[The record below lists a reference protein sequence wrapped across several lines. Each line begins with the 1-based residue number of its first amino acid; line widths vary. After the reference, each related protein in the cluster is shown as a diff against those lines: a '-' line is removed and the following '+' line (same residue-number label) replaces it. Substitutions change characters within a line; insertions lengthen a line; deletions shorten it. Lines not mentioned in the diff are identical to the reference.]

1 VPTTAGSL
9 EDKARQDFRRLLRLF
24 LNDTPELN
32 RLIRGFESTDE
43 KLDLATAL
51 AIDDYNITS
60 PLLQDHTVANFPS
73 LFLLIY
79 GASIQVLR
87 SAGLLQSRNELAYSS
102 GGVSVRIFDKTQ
114 LYQSWIAQ
122 FVQEYETK
130 KKHYKISLNIN
141 GAGFGRGVAS
151 EYAILN
157 YFW

>member
-1 VPTTAGSL
+1 VTTTGSI
-9 EDKARQDFRRLLRLF
+9 EDQKQEETRRLLRLF

-32 RLIRGFESTDE
+32 RLIRRQESSDE
-43 KLDLATAL
+43 KLDLALRL
-51 AIDDYNITS
+51 AIDDFNIT
-60 PLLQDHTVANFPS
+60 PPFLGTATVANFPS

-87 SAGLLQSRNELAYSS
+87 SAGLLHSRNELVYSS

-122 FVQEYETK
+122 FVAEYERK
-130 KKHYKISLNIN
+130 KGNYKISANIN
-141 GAGFGRGVAS
+141 GALAGGVSS
-151 EYAILN
+151 EYALLN

>member
-1 VPTTAGSL
+1 MPTTVGTL
-9 EDKARQDFRRLLRLF
+9 EQQAAQEARRLLRLF

-32 RLIRGFESTDE
+32 RLIRMQESDDT
-43 KLDLATAL
+43 KLDLALLL
-51 AIDDYNITS
+51 AVDDYNITA
-60 PLLQDHTVANFPS
+60 PLLGSVTVANFPS
-73 LFLLIY
+73 LFMLIY

-122 FVQEYETK
+122 FVAEYELK
-130 KKHYKISLNIN
+130 KRNFKMAQNIN
-141 GAGFGRGVAS
+141 AALSGGVSS
-151 EYAILN
+151 EYSILN

>member
-1 VPTTAGSL
+1 MTTTIGT
-9 EDKARQDFRRLLRLF
+9 EEQRRRQEVRRLLRLF

-32 RLIRGFESTDE
+32 RLIRTQESNDE
-43 KLDLATAL
+43 KLDLALAL
-51 AIDDYNITS
+51 AVDDYNMTP
-60 PLLQDHTVANFPS
+60 PLLGAQQVANFPS
-73 LFLLIY
+73 LYLLIY

-122 FVQEYETK
+122 FMAEYERK
-130 KKHYKISLNIN
+130 KQNFKISLNIDAAL
-141 GAGFGRGVAS
+141 AGGVSS
-151 EYAILN
+151 EYSILN

>member
-1 VPTTAGSL
+1 MATTSGTIADQKQ
-9 EDKARQDFRRLLRLF
+9 EEARRLLRLF

-32 RLIRGFESTDE
+32 RLIRRQESTDE
-43 KLDLATAL
+43 KLDLAILL
-51 AIDDYNITS
+51 AIDNFNIT
-60 PLLQDHTVANFPS
+60 PPHLGDVTVANFPS
-73 LFLLIY
+73 IFLLIY

-87 SAGLLQSRNELAYSS
+87 SAGLLQSRNELVYSS

-122 FVQEYETK
+122 FVAEYEMKTRNFK
-130 KKHYKISLNIN
+130 LAANIN
-141 GAGFGRGVAS
+141 QSLASGVSS